1 VALLKSRTLFFHWKG
16 VFPLKKNNQWCYPLP
31 ANLCILR
38 HASQLYGVSAVL
50 DRYCVAW
57 KNKPIQS
64 SLWSGWF
71 FTSLVRPV
79 FLITVA
85 ISIPAV

>member
-1 VALLKSRTLFFHWKG
+1 VLSKG
-16 VFPLKKNNQWCYPLP
+16 VKYQHSNLPTTQTCASFGMQHSYMVYLRYSIGTAFREKTSLYPEGIP
-31 ANLCILR
+31 M
-38 HASQLYGVSAVL
+38 G
-50 DRYCVAW
+50 
-57 KNKPIQS
+57 QS

-79 FLITVA
+79 FLVTVA